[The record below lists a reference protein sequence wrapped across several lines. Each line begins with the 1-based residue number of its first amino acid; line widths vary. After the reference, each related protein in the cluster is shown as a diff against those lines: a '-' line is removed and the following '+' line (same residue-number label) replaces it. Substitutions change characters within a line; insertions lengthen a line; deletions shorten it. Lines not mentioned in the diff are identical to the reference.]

1 MKRNSTKRQSN
12 ANQDFLRLVQ
22 NDVDTRN
29 SGPQRK
35 KTFSLMDMN
44 PIEPKTDNQALAFE
58 YIDALPDCGVLLEGV
73 PGCGKTF
80 LAIYLALRL
89 VLDKNTP
96 YKKLVIIRSTAQGR
110 EIGFLKGTEEEKV
123 QVFKKPYIGIFD
135 EIFKYKKSFENME
148 EAGLV
153 EFDCTSFLRGTT
165 FNDAVVIFDEFQ
177 NCTGPEA
184 LTVLQRL
191 GAFSKIIIAGDTKQ
205 SDLQKAHEQKTNNDF
220 LRIVKNMPSMDVI
233 SFQPEDIVRS
243 GFVRELIETQIR
255 LGLY

>member
-1 MKRNSTKRQSN
+1 MKRTSLKRRQN
-12 ANQDFLRLVQ
+12 DERDFLRLVE
-22 NDVDTRN
+22 NDVETRT

-35 KTFSLMDMN
+35 KSFSLMDMHDFQ
-44 PIEPKTDNQALAFE
+44 PKTDNQALAFE
-58 YIDALPDCGVLLEGV
+58 YIDSLPDCGVLLNGV

-80 LAIYLALRL
+80 LAIYLSLKL
-89 VLDKNTP
+89 VLDKSTP
-96 YKKLVIIRSTAQGR
+96 YKKLVIVRSTAQSR
-110 EIGFLKGTEEEKV
+110 DMGFLKGDEKEKV

-153 EFDCTSFLRGTT
+153 EFESTSFLRGTT
-165 FNDAVVIFDEFQ
+165 FRDCIVIFDEFQ

-184 LTVLQRL
+184 LTVLQRV
-191 GAFSKIIIAGDTKQ
+191 GSMSKIVIAGDSRQ
-205 SDLQKAHEQKTNNDF
+205 SDLQKSNDVKGNLDF
-220 LRIVKNMPSMDVI
+220 LKIVKAMPSMDTI
-233 SFQPEDIVRS
+233 TFKPEDIVRS